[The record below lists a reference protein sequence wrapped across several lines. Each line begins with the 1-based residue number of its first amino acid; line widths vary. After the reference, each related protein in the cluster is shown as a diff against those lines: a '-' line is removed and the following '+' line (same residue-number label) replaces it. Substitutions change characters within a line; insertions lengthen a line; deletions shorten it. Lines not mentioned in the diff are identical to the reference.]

1 MSAAEIHAVGN
12 AGGGSVT
19 TAASLRHAIPDAWDA
34 FTGLRRASTA
44 DGVIPAR
51 LKEVMALAI
60 SVTKH
65 CDGCIDHHARA
76 AARHGASPEEVA
88 EALAIALLMDGG
100 PATVYGP
107 RAWASYQQARQA

>member
-1 MSAAEIHAVGN
+1 MSAAEIHAVG
-12 AGGGSVT
+12 GGGTVA
-19 TAASLRHAIPDAWDA
+19 TAASLRHAIPESWEA
-34 FTGLRRASTA
+34 FTALRRASTA
-44 DGVIPAR
+44 DGAIPAR

-60 SVTKH
+60 SVARH

-88 EALAIALLMDGG
+88 EGLAVALLMDGG

-107 RAWASYQQARQA
+107 RAWAAYQQAREA